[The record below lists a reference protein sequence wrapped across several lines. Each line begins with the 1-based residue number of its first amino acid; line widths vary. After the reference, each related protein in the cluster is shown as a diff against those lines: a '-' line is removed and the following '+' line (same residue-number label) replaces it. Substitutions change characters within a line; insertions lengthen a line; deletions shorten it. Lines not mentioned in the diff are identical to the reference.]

1 MAESTEEDHTMG
13 SMLNKLTRFA
23 NSPEGRRT
31 ISGLTNRGTGTPR
44 TGTGRGMRTTGRSTS
59 AGGAG
64 GMLGKLAGG
73 LLGGRRRS
81 L

>member
-1 MAESTEEDHTMG
+1 MG

-31 ISGLTNRGTGTPR
+31 ISGLTNRGTGGAP
-44 TGTGRGMRTTGRSTS
+44 RTTGRGTRSS
-59 AGGAG
+59 GRGVSGGGG

-73 LLGGRRRS
+73 LMGGKRRS

>member
-1 MAESTEEDHTMG
+1 MG

-31 ISGLTNRGTGTPR
+31 ISSFTNRGTTGAPR
-44 TGTGRGMRTTGRSTS
+44 SGRGMRTSGRSMP
-59 AGGAG
+59 AGGGAG

-73 LLGGRRRS
+73 LMGGRRRS